1 MSTKR
6 GRSPSTQYALLLLPS
21 DKFEVQASVHGYVFG
36 AEKYFNGAID
46 AAAGGGPR
54 PTKLIPKNLESYTLI
69 PKNLESCTKQE
80 VITNPETMKPLFH
93 APSIRSESSW
103 NSQNPLLHTVI
114 QNPPQQKPS
123 KSITAKSF
131 LSCLPACKCY
141 CFDRS
146 SIDIEVGEI
155 SFKRPNGEVILQS
168 KQKKTAAGIKEDLF
182 TFPTMNPAVGIRPV
196 SVPLQGDVDEFGRKS
211 LEVFGSPVL
220 GIGRRNKSLNLE
232 RRLKM
237 LSWDHHAIPK
247 VEETENSKANC
258 NDTESDASSD
268 LFEIESL
275 TGKPNYAPSEA
286 SIEWSVVTASAADF
300 SAMSD
305 YEEGRPSLTLP
316 SPVKTF
322 YINNTTKINKERPRS
337 GGLLGC
343 NSSKTVKIARDAH
356 KTDQK
361 AGLDSRMRRVSDSY
375 MPVTRFRAETKLGDG
390 AFEPTRTPQILPT
403 RSLPVPHSHSPRHA
417 SHLLYIQ

>member
-1 MSTKR
+1 MVTFTSNHNTNL
-6 GRSPSTQYALLLLPS
+6 SQTFPF
-21 DKFEVQASVHGYVFG
+21 DKTNGYTMKKKEEDGEIGVFG

-54 PTKLIPKNLESYTLI
+54 PTKLIPKNLEY
-69 PKNLESCTKQE
+69 CTNQE
-80 VITNPETMKPLFH
+80 VITNPEPMKPLIH

-103 NSQNPLLHTVI
+103 SSQNPLLHIVI

-196 SVPLQGDVDEFGRKS
+196 RVPLQGDVDEIGRKS

-305 YEEGRPSLTLP
+305 YEERRPSMTLP
-316 SPVKTF
+316 SPIKTF
-322 YINNTTKINKERPRS
+322 YTNTTKINKERPRS

-356 KTDQK
+356 KTNQK
-361 AGLDSRMRRVSDSY
+361 ADLDSRMRRVSDSY
-375 MPVTRFRAETKLGDG
+375 MPVTRFRAETKLEAS
-390 AFEPTRTPQILPT
+390 AFEPPRTPQILPT
-403 RSLPVPHSHSPRHA
+403 RSLPVPHSHSPQQAPNIRR
-417 SHLLYIQ
+417 

>member
-1 MSTKR
+1 MAMVTFTSNHNTNLSLT
-6 GRSPSTQYALLLLPS
+6 SPFDQTN
-21 DKFEVQASVHGYVFG
+21 GYPVKKKEEDGEIGVFG

-46 AAAGGGPR
+46 AVAGGGPR
-54 PTKLIPKNLESYTLI
+54 PTKLIPKNLEY
-69 PKNLESCTKQE
+69 CTEQE
-80 VITNPETMKPLFH
+80 GMTNPEPMKPLIH

-103 NSQNPLLHTVI
+103 NGQNPLLHTVI

-123 KSITAKSF
+123 KSMTAKTF

-146 SIDIEVGEI
+146 SSDIEVGEI

-182 TFPTMNPAVGIRPV
+182 TFPTTNPAVGIRPV
-196 SVPLQGDVDEFGRKS
+196 RVPLQGDVDEIGRKS

-220 GIGRRNKSLNLE
+220 GIGRRNKCLNLE
-232 RRLKM
+232 RRL
-237 LSWDHHAIPK
+237 DHHAIPK
-247 VEETENSKANC
+247 VAETENSKANC

-268 LFEIESL
+268 LFEIESV
-275 TGKPNYAPSEA
+275 TGKPNYTPSEA
-286 SIEWSVVTASAADF
+286 SIEWSVITASAA
-300 SAMSD
+300 AMSE
-305 YEEGRPSLTLP
+305 YEEGRPSMTLP
-316 SPVKTF
+316 SPIKTF
-322 YINNTTKINKERPRS
+322 YTNNATKINEERPRS
-337 GGLLGC
+337 GGLFGC

-356 KTDQK
+356 KTNQK
-361 AGLDSRMRRVSDSY
+361 AGLDSRTRRVSDSY
-375 MPVTRFRAETKLGDG
+375 MSVTRFRPETKLEAG

-403 RSLPVPHSHSPRHA
+403 RSLPVPHSHPSQQA

>member
-1 MSTKR
+1 MAMVTFTSNHNTNL
-6 GRSPSTQYALLLLPS
+6 SQTLPF
-21 DKFEVQASVHGYVFG
+21 DKTNGYPVKKKEEDGEIGVFG

-54 PTKLIPKNLESYTLI
+54 PTKLIPKNLES
-69 PKNLESCTKQE
+69 CTKQE
-80 VITNPETMKPLFH
+80 VITNPEPMKPLFH

-316 SPVKTF
+316 SPIKTF
-322 YINNTTKINKERPRS
+322 YINSTTKINKERPRS

-356 KTDQK
+356 KTNQK

-375 MPVTRFRAETKLGDG
+375 MPVTRFRAETKLEAG

-403 RSLPVPHSHSPRHA
+403 RSLPVPHSHSPQQA